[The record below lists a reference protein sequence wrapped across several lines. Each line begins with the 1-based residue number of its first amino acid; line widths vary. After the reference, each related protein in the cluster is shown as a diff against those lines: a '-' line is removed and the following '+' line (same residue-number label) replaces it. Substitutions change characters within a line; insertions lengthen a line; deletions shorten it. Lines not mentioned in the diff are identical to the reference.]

1 MDGKPEASPPSVE
14 LATPEIRSYDE
25 AIDFLLGRINYE
37 RAAVIPYR
45 SPQFHLARMRRL
57 DQLLGNLVD
66 QLKIVHIAGTK
77 GKGSTATTLSAILE
91 ADGYQVGLFS
101 SPHLE
106 RLEERFAINRIAC
119 SADEV
124 TQLIHDIA
132 PVVLQI
138 DAERDGDGPTY
149 FEITT
154 AMALMHFVRKGVD
167 AAILEVGLGGRLDST
182 NICRPLVSVITTI
195 SRDHMALLG
204 DTLAEI
210 AAEKAGVIKT
220 ETPIISGV
228 DQPDPTAVIEQIA
241 AQHAA
246 QLIEVGR
253 DFVVQSHGERTFDLT
268 WRQGEKS
275 ETLTGLMCR
284 MAGKHQMRNAAL
296 AVMVAKSL
304 QSYGFTVSEAA
315 IRRGV
320 SDAELP
326 GRIERLADSPVIYV
340 DAAHN
345 DASIT
350 ALLDVLNELPVNRR
364 RLVLALSSDKEHR
377 EILKLLLPH
386 FDEIWFTRYATN
398 PRAVEPAELEA
409 LAVKLP
415 TGRRTV
421 IRHIVED
428 PQQAF
433 AAAIAASDEND
444 LLCVAGSFF
453 IAGEFRR
460 FFRELSPP
468 AAS

>member
-14 LATPEIRSYDE
+14 LATPDIRSYDE
-25 AIDFLLGRINYE
+25 AIAFLLGRINYE

-45 SPQFHLARMRRL
+45 SPEFHLARMRRL
-57 DQLLGNLVD
+57 DELLGNLVD

-77 GKGSTATTLSAILE
+77 GKGSTATVLSAILE
-91 ADGYQVGLFS
+91 AEGYQVGLFS

-106 RLEERFAINRIAC
+106 RLEERFAVNRTAC
-119 SADEV
+119 SADEA
-124 TQLIHDIA
+124 TQLIRTLA
-132 PVVLQI
+132 PIVLQI
-138 DAERDGDGPTY
+138 DAERNGDGPTY

-154 AMALMHFVRKGVD
+154 AMALLHFVRRGVD

-182 NICRPLVSVITTI
+182 NICRPLAAVITSI

-210 AAEKAGVIKT
+210 AAEKGGVIKS
-220 ETPIISGV
+220 ETPILSGV
-228 DQPDPTAVIEQIA
+228 DQAEPAAVIERMSAERGAPLLAI
-241 AQHAA
+241 
-246 QLIEVGR
+246 GR

-268 WRQGEKS
+268 WRQEEKS
-275 ETLTGLMCR
+275 ETIAGLMCR

-296 AVMVAKSL
+296 AVMTARQLASH
-304 QSYGFTVSEAA
+304 GFNIREAA

-320 SDAELP
+320 AEAELP
-326 GRIERLADSPVIYV
+326 GRIERLSTAPSVFV

-350 ALLDVLNELPVNRR
+350 ALIEVLQETRAERR

-377 EILKLLLPH
+377 EILRLLLPH
-386 FDEIWFTRYATN
+386 FDEIWLTRYSTN
-398 PRAVEPAELEA
+398 PRSMEPAA
-409 LAVKLP
+409 LDAIAIQLP
-415 TGRRTV
+415 TGRRSV
-421 IRHIVED
+421 IRHVVED
-428 PQQAF
+428 SQQAF
-433 AAAIAASDEND
+433 AAAVAATEEHD

-460 FFRELSPP
+460 FFREQ
-468 AAS
+468 ATV